1 MSDPHPPENPPA
13 QRPGDGAA
21 GSRPGGSGGS
31 RDLYTQLFDL
41 MQRGGP
47 PPKPAVEQPYSPA
60 IPTPTAVAVPVV
72 PVAESRPQPRVTE
85 AYSAPASQ
93 AAYPPVSP
101 PIAPALPAAAPMR
114 RTARPVANA
123 TAPAP
128 IAPANLSQSGI
139 SLMMLCDLLLKQL
152 YLEGSRLGVDMA
164 RNARLPFNVVD
175 EGLVFLKDEKCIEV
189 HSGDLIGRASYRFNL
204 TDLGRIRAREAFEQC
219 RYVGPAPVSLE
230 DYVQQCLKQSVT
242 GTTCDPEALREAFQ
256 GLIIRPDLL
265 DEVGPAVCSGRSIF
279 VYGPPGNGK
288 TMIAKGL
295 GKFLNQFGGEIYI
308 PYALHCEQG
317 IVMLYDPTLHTA
329 TDNADVPWSEADP
342 SMRAPGSYSRMMQ
355 EPATD
360 LRWRRIRRPVIIT
373 GGELTLDMLD
383 LRYNATAN
391 FYQAPLHIKAN
402 GGVFLID
409 DFGRQI
415 VSPRDLLNRW
425 ILPLEEKIDYLTLVT
440 GKKFT
445 VPFEQLIIFS
455 TNLDPRELV
464 DEAFLRRIRHKIKI
478 GTPDRTLF
486 TQIFQLVCTQK
497 NLAYSQDAVDYL
509 FMTYY
514 DRGKPAMSSDP
525 RDLLEIVQS
534 LCRFR
539 SQEVVLSRELIAEA
553 SQRFF
558 CQI

>member
-1 MSDPHPPENPPA
+1 
-13 QRPGDGAA
+13 
-21 GSRPGGSGGS
+21 
-31 RDLYTQLFDL
+31 
-41 MQRGGP
+41 
-47 PPKPAVEQPYSPA
+47 
-60 IPTPTAVAVPVV
+60 
-72 PVAESRPQPRVTE
+72 
-85 AYSAPASQ
+85 
-93 AAYPPVSP
+93 
-101 PIAPALPAAAPMR
+101 
-114 RTARPVANA
+114 
-123 TAPAP
+123 
-128 IAPANLSQSGI
+128 
-139 SLMMLCDLLLKQL
+139 MMLCDLILKQL
-152 YLEGSRLGVDMA
+152 YLQGSLLGVEMA

-230 DYVQQCLKQSVT
+230 DYVRQCARQTVA
-242 GTTCDPEALREAFQ
+242 GTVCDEESLREAFEH
-256 GLIIRPDLL
+256 LILRPDLL
-265 DEVGPAVCSGRSIF
+265 EELGPAVCSGRSIF

-295 GKFLNQFGGEIYI
+295 GKFLNQHGGEIYI
-308 PYALHCEQG
+308 PYALHCENG
-317 IVMLYDPTLHTA
+317 IVTLYDPTLHTA
-329 TDNADVPWSEADP
+329 TDNLEIPWGDSDG
-342 SMRAPGSYSRMMQ
+342 SMRPGGGFGNNANYNRIMQ
-355 EPATD
+355 EQPVD
-360 LRWRRIRRPVIIT
+360 LRWRRVRRPVVIT

-425 ILPLEEKIDYLTLVT
+425 ILPLEEKIDYMTLVT

-478 GTPDRTLF
+478 GTPERGLF
-486 TQIFQLVCTQK
+486 TEIFQAVCRQK
-497 NLAYSQDAVDYL
+497 GLAYSQDSVDYL
-509 FMTYY
+509 FSNFY
-514 DRGKPAMSSDP
+514 DRGKPARSSDP

-534 LCRFR
+534 ICRFR
-539 SQEVVLSRELIAEA
+539 NQEMVLSRELIAEA